1 MVYVV
6 KSSESDEGQRFIA
19 AVDGV
24 ALEEGGGLQRVTFDC
39 EGVNL
44 SRVGSVELISIS
56 FKSMDVFLVD
66 MGGNPDPVIIKT
78 VRELM
83 ENEMVVKIIHDCRM
97 DCDALFHLHGIEV
110 KNIHDTS
117 CYHHVLTGAEDKNL
131 NHVLMD
137 NGISTNT
144 ARDTNVYK
152 INHAFWAT
160 RPLTKVMIE
169 WASSDVDKLFEL
181 ESKQLEGLTERQK
194 IEAIAKS
201 AKFGTY
207 PRDRKIATGLKV
219 NNPGY
224 FIGRGGCNLRNLQ
237 KVTGTVIYQEKPKN
251 TWFVYYEDDQDLA
264 RVKRS
269 MDN

>member
-24 ALEEGGGLQRVTFDC
+24 ALEKGGELERVTFDC

-44 SRVGSVELISIS
+44 SRIGTVEIISIC
-56 FKSMDVFLVD
+56 FKAMDTFLVD
-66 MGGNPDPVIIKT
+66 MGGDPDPVIIKT

-131 NHVLMD
+131 NSVLMD
-137 NGISTNT
+137 NGISANT
-144 ARDTNVYK
+144 ARDSNVYK

-160 RPLTKVMIE
+160 RPLTKRMIE

-181 ESKQLEGLTERQK
+181 ESKQLERLTERQK
-194 IEAIAKS
+194 MEAIAKS
-201 AKFGTY
+201 VKYGTY
-207 PRDRKIATGLKV
+207 ARDRKIVTGLKV
-219 NNPGY
+219 NSPGC

-237 KVTGTVIYQEKPKN
+237 KVTGTVIYQQKPMN
-251 TWFVYYEDDQDLA
+251 TWFVYYEDDQGLA

-269 MDN
+269 MNN